1 MPTFNELPI
10 FIASTPT
17 FVLDGIYTVTSNMTK
32 GTYTITNNYDLMFAF
47 SLMVDSDNNG
57 DNFVKVFSSDQ
68 GSASSSIKN
77 VISNIWEPFKLI
89 GGTAA
94 ATSFDNA
101 IDQNTLNFTNSPSS
115 YKGFSAV
122 RYKENVLQDE
132 LAYIYA
138 SHAATVWFIGI
149 NYR

>member
-1 MPTFNELPI
+1 MPVLTFLGDSAPIVTPMEL
-10 FIASTPT
+10 IASNWVTANDVT
-17 FVLDGIYTVTSNMTK
+17 IYTIN
-32 GTYTITNNYDLMFAF
+32 
-47 SLMVDSDNNG
+47 
-57 DNFVKVFSSDQ
+57 
-68 GSASSSIKN
+68 
-77 VISNIWEPFKLI
+77 
-89 GGTAA
+89 A